1 MCARLIICI
10 TTLAVIAGC
19 SPEDATP
26 RANEPL
32 TTHTAKPAAARPPT
46 FTRSHQDDA
55 HEPKEEERGEEQPTQ
70 REEHPSPAPAPEA
83 PTPPPRDAEALARCD
98 EAIRSAV
105 LTENPN
111 EEAPIMFAR
120 GARDGEEPP
129 NQNSVYRTRTSP
141 RAEQWRLEYH
151 LHTGDCREAYYYGD
165 VKFAQLDRPPRR
177 SGRWNKH
184 RNVLEL
190 PGVRVVITDEAIDR
204 PHFEHA
210 ARECAEALTKTPGDA
225 AD

>member
-1 MCARLIICI
+1 MRARLIICI
-10 TTLAVIAGC
+10 TTLAVTAGC

-26 RANEPL
+26 RANKPL

-46 FTRSHQDDA
+46 FTRPHQDDA

-83 PTPPPRDAEALARCD
+83 PTPPRDAEALARCD

-177 SGRWNKH
+177 PGRWNKH